1 MFKNHRKML
10 AALLGMLSLTGQASV
25 AAEWPTKPITL
36 VAPFTPGGTTDLVA
50 RAVGAQLQQQLGQPV
65 VVENR
70 PGAGGTVGAAM
81 VARAAPDGYT
91 LLLAN
96 VGHTAAAALYKSLS
110 YNFDSDLQSI
120 TSVAYVPNVLI
131 VNKSLPVNTV
141 AEFLDY
147 VKQRPGD
154 VNYGSAGIGSTQ
166 HLSGELL
173 KSSAKLEAMH
183 IPYKG
188 ASPMMSDLI
197 GGRLAFAL
205 DSAGSAAAQMA
216 GGNVKALGVTT
227 MKRASAFPDLPT
239 LDESGVPGYAMTTWY
254 SLAAPKGL
262 PADIEAKIHQ
272 AVVKAMQD
280 PAMKKMLE
288 GMAAEPGGTDPAEFK
303 KFVHDESRRWV
314 DLVSSSAI
322 AQH

>member
-1 MFKNHRKML
+1 MKLGAGVL
-10 AALLGMLSLTGQASV
+10 AVLGLAGQPAL
-25 AAEWPTKPITL
+25 AAEWPSKPITL

-50 RAVGAQLQQQLGQPV
+50 RAVAHQLQNELGQPV
-65 VVENR
+65 VVENK
-70 PGAGGTVGAAM
+70 PGAGGTLGAAY
-81 VARAAPDGYT
+81 VARSAADGYT

-96 VGHTAAAALYKSLS
+96 VGHAAAAALYKGLS
-110 YNFDSDLQSI
+110 YNFQNDLDSI
-120 TSVAYVPNVLI
+120 TSVAHVPNVLI
-131 VNKSLPVNTV
+131 VNKSLPVNSV
-141 AEFLDY
+141 AELLEY
-147 VKQRPGD
+147 IKQRPGE

-173 KSSAKLEAMH
+173 KSSAKIDAEH

-227 MKRASAFPDLPT
+227 LKRASAFPDLPT
-239 LDESGVPGYAMTTWY
+239 LDEAGVPGYAMTTWY
-254 SLAAPKGL
+254 SLAGPKGL
-262 PADIEAKIHQ
+262 PPEVEAKIHA
-272 AVVKAMQD
+272 AVVNSMKNPAMQKIL
-280 PAMKKMLE
+280 A
-288 GMAAEPGGTDPAEFK
+288 GMAAEPGGTPPAEFK
-303 KFVHDESRRWV
+303 KFVAEESTRWT

-322 AQH
+322 AQN